1 MKRLSPFTPLAL
13 VAAVPLLT
21 GCDRQANNQQPE
33 KTAPVEIR
41 WQGTG
46 SGYEATTPVQ
56 ADESSPAEPATANVP
71 EA

>member
-33 KTAPVEIR
+33 KTAPPKIR
-41 WQGTG
+41 WQGTE
-46 SGYEATTPVQ
+46 SGYEATTPVNS
-56 ADESSPAEPATANVP
+56 DESNPAEPATANVP